1 MAFVDTL
8 LSEDANATVAMV
20 DREHRPGGHWNH
32 AYPFVR
38 LHQPSAWYGV
48 TSRELAS
55 GDKDQVGLNAG
66 LYSMASGAE
75 VLAHFEQVMQQRF
88 LPLEDDLRWRS
99 LVSVAHP
106 VLELTARR
114 GTRVA
119 IGPHRAGIPRSRRT
133 LMPTTKTPA
142 KKAAST
148 PTAAKTDATLLLTRD
163 HTEVHKLFKQYEK
176 LADVEAAASDRQAL
190 AEEICTKLTIH
201 ATSEE
206 EIFYPAAREA
216 GIESDLLDEAEVEH
230 ASAKDLIAQ
239 IRAMTPDESLYDA
252 KVKVLGEYIDHHVKE
267 EEEEM
272 FPKCRKSAM
281 DLAALAAQ
289 LADRKASLMAEAS
302 EATV

>member
-1 MAFVDTL
+1 ML
-8 LSEDANATVAMV
+8 
-20 DREHRPGGHWNH
+20 
-32 AYPFVR
+32 
-38 LHQPSAWYGV
+38 
-48 TSRELAS
+48 
-55 GDKDQVGLNAG
+55 
-66 LYSMASGAE
+66 
-75 VLAHFEQVMQQRF
+75 
-88 LPLEDDLRWRS
+88 
-99 LVSVAHP
+99 
-106 VLELTARR
+106 
-114 GTRVA
+114 
-119 IGPHRAGIPRSRRT
+119 
-133 LMPTTKTPA
+133 TTKTPA
-142 KKAAST
+142 KKAAPT

-216 GIESDLLDEAEVEH
+216 GIESDLLYEAEVEH